1 MSELQ
6 SREKNVEQ
14 RHPRTIVL
22 LHWLVAA
29 SVFFLFISS
38 WWMLSLP
45 LPSSEFIYRELPFQ
59 LHKNIGITL
68 FLAVLALAVTRVI
81 TSMASAKNGKT
92 WLERLA
98 LWDHI
103 LIYFLLAL
111 CCLSGY
117 MSSSYS
123 GWATSFWWLVDFPSW
138 SAEND
143 ELNILFSDIH
153 MFSCWALL
161 GVILLHICAALYHAF
176 GNDGL
181 VDRMFRL
188 R

>member
-1 MSELQ
+1 MSEQ
-6 SREKNVEQ
+6 RSREKNTDLRQ
-14 RHPRTIVL
+14 PRTILL

-68 FLAVLALAVTRVI
+68 FLAVLAMAVTRAI

-111 CCLSGY
+111 
-117 MSSSYS
+117 
-123 GWATSFWWLVDFPSW
+123 
-138 SAEND
+138 
-143 ELNILFSDIH
+143 
-153 MFSCWALL
+153 
-161 GVILLHICAALYHAF
+161 
-176 GNDGL
+176 
-181 VDRMFRL
+181 
-188 R
+188 